1 MAPLRGRKTD
11 VSVGDDEITTAL
23 GLNSDLSV
31 SIDQWADELI
41 ATDTEVA
48 DNNENNEPTLRA
60 DISPAE
66 SKFAAKLMEEISKG
80 AKDSQSAPAQKMCR
94 AMDEAENTHYKS
106 LITLDKQA
114 FRKKWME
121 GKLTAFVESREEKRA
136 WSKVDLEGF
145 RYGSASALFRA
156 QGGTMSRRRC

>member
-31 SIDQWADELI
+31 SIDQWADEFI
-41 ATDTEVA
+41 ATDTEAA
-48 DNNENNEPTLRA
+48 DNNENNEPSLRA

-94 AMDEAENTHYKS
+94 AMDEAENTH
-106 LITLDKQA
+106 TLQEPQHSGPASVPQNVDG
-114 FRKKWME
+114 RKTDCVRRVSRRK
-121 GKLTAFVESREEKRA
+121 TRVVES
-136 WSKVDLEGF
+136 
-145 RYGSASALFRA
+145 
-156 QGGTMSRRRC
+156 